1 VVPPSVEVALVLP
14 MLTAV
19 LELTIADEDEIEEDV
34 VVVVVVVGPMID
46 VLPGMRL
53 R

>member
-1 VVPPSVEVALVLP
+1 MA
-14 MLTAV
+14 
-19 LELTIADEDEIEEDV
+19 LELAIADEDEIEEDV

>member
-1 VVPPSVEVALVLP
+1 VVPPSVEVALVLLMP
-14 MLTAV
+14 TAV
-19 LELTIADEDEIEEDV
+19 LELATADEDEIEEDV

-46 VLPGMRL
+46 VLPEMRL